1 MATRVRK
8 AFRKNLF
15 GIVTMVISAA
25 VLLGFLFSSE
35 GLQSLNQISGNIR
48 FLWLLGAFLA
58 AVFAWVLEG
67 LVLHLFCKKAYPEW
81 KFHYSFCMGMV
92 GVLYSALTPFPPA
105 ASQCRSIPCAALE
118 WIPAPQAP
126 SSL

>member
-35 GLQSLNQISGNIR
+35 GLQSLNQISGNNI
-48 FLWLLGAFLA
+48 
-58 AVFAWVLEG
+58 
-67 LVLHLFCKKAYPEW
+67 
-81 KFHYSFCMGMV
+81 
-92 GVLYSALTPFPPA
+92 
-105 ASQCRSIPCAALE
+105 
-118 WIPAPQAP
+118 
-126 SSL
+126 

>member
-92 GVLYSALTPFPPA
+92 GVLYSALTPFSTGGQPM
-105 ASQCRSIPCAALE
+105 QI
-118 WIPAPQAP
+118 
-126 SSL
+126 

>member
-92 GVLYSALTPFPPA
+92 GVLYSALTPFSCLLYTSDA
-105 ASQCRSIPCAALE
+105 ADE
-118 WIPAPQAP
+118 
-126 SSL
+126 

>member
-48 FLWLLGAFLA
+48 FLF
-58 AVFAWVLEG
+58 
-67 LVLHLFCKKAYPEW
+67 
-81 KFHYSFCMGMV
+81 FCMKKEPPSG
-92 GVLYSALTPFPPA
+92 ALLFYVDNKVNINQTEVMKF
-105 ASQCRSIPCAALE
+105 L
-118 WIPAPQAP
+118 
-126 SSL
+126 L

>member
-67 LVLHLFCKKAYPEW
+67 LVRKPIRNGSFTIPSVWEW
-81 KFHYSFCMGMV
+81 SVFYT
-92 GVLYSALTPFPPA
+92 AL
-105 ASQCRSIPCAALE
+105 
-118 WIPAPQAP
+118 
-126 SSL
+126 

>member
-48 FLWLLGAFLA
+48 FLWLLGRVSRGCLCLGARGFGTA
-58 AVFAWVLEG
+58 SVL
-67 LVLHLFCKKAYPEW
+67 
-81 KFHYSFCMGMV
+81 
-92 GVLYSALTPFPPA
+92 
-105 ASQCRSIPCAALE
+105 
-118 WIPAPQAP
+118 
-126 SSL
+126 